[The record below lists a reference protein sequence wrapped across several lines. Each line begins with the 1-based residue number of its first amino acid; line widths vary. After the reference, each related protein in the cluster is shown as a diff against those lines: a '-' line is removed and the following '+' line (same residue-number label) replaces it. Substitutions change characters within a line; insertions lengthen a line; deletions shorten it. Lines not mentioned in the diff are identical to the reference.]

1 MYIYIRDGIE
11 GGQWGLC
18 HRTVGI
24 FEKCVTEQ
32 ISKNTLY
39 REGFFDFFRHFM
51 HSYAIKSSTFT
62 KLGDFSLKYRNFSK
76 FSAPAAPKI
85 GH

>member
-1 MYIYIRDGIE
+1 MTEMELRGVMRFVSSNSRD
-11 GGQWGLC
+11 
-18 HRTVGI
+18 

-32 ISKNTLY
+32 ISKNTLH
-39 REGFFDFFRHFM
+39 RDLCFEFFRYFM